1 MKKLLALSV
10 MLVLGAVETYAD
22 DCASLAAIALPDV
35 TVVNAASRDTPV
47 EHCHVTAKL
56 GAHINF
62 AVWLPKEW
70 NGRFLMGGGGGF
82 VGSVQNHA
90 LGLGAL
96 ERGYATAGTDT
107 GHQAFGID
115 GSWAL
120 NNYEAIVNYGHL
132 AIHRVTAVSKA
143 MIAAHYDDAADKSF
157 FAGCSNGGRQAL
169 IFAQRYPEDFDGII
183 AGAPALDFRGTAAQ
197 FTQITQGIYPSD
209 DDHST
214 PLLSPADREHIAQS
228 ILSACDAEDGIEDGV
243 MLDPRD
249 CDFDV
254 EELDL
259 SEAQLALVRTIYD
272 GARDAEGELY
282 PGFPFGGEN
291 LDGGWGNWFVGAENA
306 LGEGRPS
313 AAYGF
318 GIGIMRYF
326 LYHDPDWRYEGYD
339 FADYRERFAALDPV
353 LTANDPDLD
362 AYRARGGK
370 LLMYHGWSDAALS
383 ALSSIDYVDRVYGHD
398 SAAVQDVRLFL
409 LPGVLHCAGGPG
421 ADQVDYLSALE
432 DWDRSGEPPET
443 LTANFGDGSGSR
455 KLCAYPTVSRFE
467 GGDDRAVESFRC
479 TD

>member
-1 MKKLLALSV
+1 MKRLLAAG
-10 MLVLGAVETYAD
+10 LVLMLGAVETFAD
-22 DCASLAAIALPDV
+22 DCASLAEIALPDV
-35 TVVNAASRDTPV
+35 TIVNATVMEQPV
-47 EHCHVTAKL
+47 EHCYVTARI
-56 GAHINF
+56 GESINF
-62 AVWLPKEW
+62 AVWLPADW

-90 LGLGAL
+90 MGLGAL

-107 GHQAFGID
+107 GHQGFPVD
-115 GSWAL
+115 GRWAL
-120 NNYEAIVNYGHL
+120 DNYEAMVNYGHL

-143 MIAAHYDDAADKSF
+143 MIAAHYDDAPGKSF

-169 IFAQRYPEDFDGII
+169 IFAQRYPQDFDGII

-197 FTQITQGIYPSD
+197 FTQITQGMYPSD

-228 ILSACDAEDGIEDGV
+228 ILAACDAEDGVEDGLL
-243 MLDPRD
+243 LDPRE

-254 EELDL
+254 DELDL
-259 SEAQLALVRTIYD
+259 TEEQLALVRTIYD
-272 GARDAEGELY
+272 GASDAEGKLY
-282 PGFPFGGEN
+282 TGFPLGGEN

-306 LGEGRPS
+306 LGEGTPS

-326 LYHDPDWRYEGYD
+326 LYHDPEWRYEGYD
-339 FADYRERFAALDPV
+339 FADYRRRFAPLNPV
-353 LTANDPDLD
+353 LAANNPDLD
-362 AYRARGGK
+362 AFRSRGGK

-383 ALSSIDYVDRVYGHD
+383 ALSSIDYVDDVYRRD
-398 SAAVQDVRLFL
+398 EAATDDVRLFL

-432 DWDRSGEPPET
+432 EWDRSGEPPET
-443 LTANFGDGSGSR
+443 LTANFSDGSGSR
-455 KLCAYPTVSRFE
+455 KLCAHPAVARFE
-467 GGDDRAVESFRC
+467 GGDDRAVDSFRC
-479 TD
+479 DP